1 MHTLHG
7 YHINFIGSWSNW
19 NQCSVSCGNG
29 TKYRTRTCITDC
41 ENGTIQYKE
50 CYKGCCSGNETMYPA
65 VCMCAHRVTYV
76 HTYLHQAMRVCS

>member
-7 YHINFIGSWSNW
+7 YHIYFIGPWSNW

-50 CYKGCCSGNETMYPA
+50 CYKGCCSGNEIMYPA
-65 VCMCAHRVTYV
+65 VCMYAHRVTY
-76 HTYLHQAMRVCS
+76 